1 MQTTKMVRHL
11 CISFIL
17 FVLFDGLAFGADT
30 DSLVVTE
37 TGNVGIGTT
46 NPDRILSLESSG
58 PNSIYLKANTG
69 GSSRHHAAVVTL
81 ESNNDYRGRG
91 MFLPHS
97 NKDDYDDPNA
107 WFVGVPYKGRGFQI
121 GNSDVH
127 TENTQDGPY
136 IKEKAKLFIAEN
148 GNVGIGTTDP
158 GAELDVQGRIIGGF
172 GARTTSGVL
181 DWNDTS
187 NIRSG
192 SGYTLLKGDSANGP
206 GPANYFHPFNFEYG
220 KKDGTG
226 NITQLAI
233 PYGRSGSMN
242 KGIYMRGR
250 YKGSWS
256 PWRKFL
262 TEASSD
268 ARLKKDIVG
277 IDNALQRV
285 SQLRG
290 VNYQW
295 ADRSWGE
302 GSQIG
307 VIAQEV
313 EEVFPEVV
321 STDNQGYR
329 SVSYRKLV
337 APLIEAVKELK
348 AENENLKLRLE
359 QLSIRLAALE
369 EKQDTD

>member
-1 MQTTKMVRHL
+1 
-11 CISFIL
+11 L

-46 NPDRILSLESSG
+46 NPNRILSLESAKA
-58 PNSIYLKANTG
+58 NSIYLKANTG
-69 GSSRHHAAVVTL
+69 GSTPYHAAMITL
-81 ESNNDYRGRG
+81 ETNTDYRGRG

-97 NKDDYDDPNA
+97 NADDYNAPNA

-121 GNSDVH
+121 GNSNVH
-127 TENTQDGPY
+127 TENTKDGPY
-136 IKEKAKLFIAEN
+136 VKEKAKLFIAEN
-148 GNVGIGTTDP
+148 GNVGIGTTTP
-158 GAELDVQGRIIGGF
+158 EAELDVQGQIIGGF

-192 SGYTLLKGDSANGP
+192 SGYTLLRGNSANGP

-233 PYGRSGSMN
+233 PYGRTSSMN
-242 KGIYMRGR
+242 KGMYMRGR

-256 PWRKFL
+256 PWWRFL
-262 TEASSD
+262 TEDSSD
-268 ARLKKDIVG
+268 ARLKEDIVG
-277 IDNALQRV
+277 IDDALHRV

-295 ADRSWGE
+295 TDQSRGE
-302 GSQIG
+302 SPQIG

-313 EEVFPEVV
+313 EEVFPEVI
-321 STDNQGYR
+321 STDNQGYK
-329 SVSYRKLV
+329 SVSYGKLV

-348 AENENLKLRLE
+348 AENEDLKLRLE